1 MLADSQDFNEY
12 VIDDNTVTD
21 RAAESKNLVKDQ
33 GTSAVEPPKNW
44 LRNYAP
50 MFIGQIFSLLGSAV
64 VQFALIWYMTEK
76 TGSAAVLATASM
88 VGLLPQVILG
98 PFAGALVDRWN
109 RKVTM
114 IVADLIV
121 TLATI
126 ALMVLFALNLVQLWH
141 IYLAL
146 FIRAVSG
153 IFQGPAMSASTT
165 LMIPKE
171 HYARL
176 GGFNQALGGII
187 NTVSPLLGA
196 LLLTVWPLQG
206 VLAVDVVTAAIGIL
220 LLLFFVKVPQPIRK
234 DVQEVI
240 SPKVLWKDVS
250 SAFAY
255 LKAWPGMLTLTFM
268 AAVINFAFAP
278 TNALLPLMITKN
290 FGGGAAQLASVE
302 SAIGIGIMIGGLLLG
317 VWGGF
322 KRKIYTVLFGI
333 MLIGVAILGMGLIP
347 SSLLS
352 VLVGLSGVLGFAL
365 AFANGPLGA
374 IFQAKIPPEMQGRTF
389 MMLNSLCQ
397 LAMPIGIVLAAPIAD
412 HLGVS
417 VAFIFAGVMALLV
430 GFYGFLKREVNTL
443 DLQEPGGKILAL
455 EPKPAD

>member
-1 MLADSQDFNEY
+1 MQVENKDNQDSINE
-12 VIDDNTVTD
+12 VSPVTD
-21 RAAESKNLVKDQ
+21 PKIKPESQSQN
-33 GTSAVEPPKNW
+33 SESSSVEPPKNW

-64 VQFALIWYMTEK
+64 VQFALIWHLTEK

-88 VGLLPQVILG
+88 VGLLPQVIFG

-114 IVADLIV
+114 VVADLIV

-126 ALMVLFALNLVQLWH
+126 ALMLLFALNLVQLWH

-146 FIRAVSG
+146 FIRAVAG

-171 HYARL
+171 QYSRL

-187 NTVSPLLGA
+187 NIVSPPLGA
-196 LLLTVWPLQG
+196 LLLAVWPFQS

-220 LLLFFVKVPQPIRK
+220 LLIFLVKVPQPIRK

-250 SAFAY
+250 LAFSY
-255 LKAWPGMLTLTFM
+255 IKAWPGMLAMNIM
-268 AAVINFAFAP
+268 AALLNFAFAP
-278 TNALLPLMITKN
+278 ISALLPLMITKN

-302 SAIGIGIMIGGLLLG
+302 SAMGIGIVVGGLLLG

-322 KRKIYTVLFGI
+322 KRKMMTSLAGILVL
-333 MLIGVAILGMGLIP
+333 GVSISGMGLTP
-347 SSLLS
+347 SHLLPM
-352 VLVGLSGVLGFAL
+352 LIAFSGIMGFAV

-374 IFQAKIPPEMQGRTF
+374 ISREKIPPEMQGRTF
-389 MMLNSLCQ
+389 MMSNSLCM
-397 LAMPIGIVLAAPIAD
+397 LAMPIGIILTAPMAD
-412 HLGVS
+412 HIGITVP
-417 VAFIFAGVMALLV
+417 FIFAGILTLTV
-430 GFYGFLKREVNTL
+430 GVYGFLKREVSTL
-443 DLQEPGGKILAL
+443 DLQEPGGKIPVAEL
-455 EPKPAD
+455 EFAE

>member
-1 MLADSQDFNEY
+1 MRADNQDLDENLNDDSVE
-12 VIDDNTVTD
+12 IDH
-21 RAAESKNLVKDQ
+21 AAESKNPDQ
-33 GTSAVEPPKNW
+33 GQGRRAVEPPKNW

-64 VQFALIWYMTEK
+64 VQFAIIWYLTAK

-88 VGLLPQVILG
+88 MGLLPQVILG

-109 RKVTM
+109 RKATM

-126 ALMVLFALNLVQLWH
+126 GLMLVFALNLVQLWH

-153 IFQGPAMSASTT
+153 IFQGPAMNASTT
-165 LMIPKE
+165 LMVPKE
-171 HYARL
+171 HYARF

-187 NTVSPLLGA
+187 NIVSPPLGA
-196 LLLTVWPLQG
+196 LLLVIWPFQG

-220 LLLFFVKVPQPIRK
+220 LLLFVVKVPQPIRS
-234 DVQEVI
+234 DAQEVI
-240 SPKVLWKDVS
+240 SPKVIWKDVS

-255 LKAWPGMLTLTFM
+255 LKAWPGMLTLTIM
-268 AAVINFAFAP
+268 AALINFSFAP
-278 TNALLPLMITKN
+278 VNTLLPLIITKN

-302 SAIGIGIMIGGLLLG
+302 SAVGIGVVVGGVLLG

-322 KRKIYTVLFGI
+322 KRKVITVLCGI
-333 MLIGVAILGMGLIP
+333 LLMGVAILGMGFAPSNLLAMLI
-347 SSLLS
+347 
-352 VLVGLSGVLGFAL
+352 GFSGILGFAL

-397 LAMPIGIVLAAPIAD
+397 LAVPVGIVLAAPIANRF
-412 HLGVS
+412 GVS
-417 VAFIFAGVMALLV
+417 MAFIFAGAMALLV
-430 GFYGFLKREVNTL
+430 GIYGLLKREVNTL
-443 DLQEPGGKILAL
+443 DLQEPGGQILASKP
-455 EPKPAD
+455 EPVD

>member
-1 MLADSQDFNEY
+1 M
-12 VIDDNTVTD
+12 TD
-21 RAAESKNLVKDQ
+21 RGLETASQVQNRGKNVI
-33 GTSAVEPPKNW
+33 EPPKHW

-64 VQFALIWYMTEK
+64 VQFALIWYLTEK

-109 RKVTM
+109 RKITM
-114 IVADLIV
+114 VVADLIV

-126 ALMVLFALNLVQLWH
+126 ALMLLFALNLVQLWH
-141 IYLAL
+141 IYVAL
-146 FIRAVSG
+146 FVRAVSG
-153 IFQGPAMSASTT
+153 IFQGPAMRASTT

-171 HYARL
+171 QYARL

-187 NTVSPLLGA
+187 NIVSPPLGA
-196 LLLTVWPLQG
+196 LLLAIWPFQN

-220 LLLFFVKVPQPIRK
+220 LLLFFVKVPQPMRS

-240 SPKVLWKDVS
+240 SPKVLWQDVS
-250 SAFAY
+250 SAFRY
-255 LKAWPGMLTLTFM
+255 MRGWPGMFTLTIM
-268 AAVINFAFAP
+268 AAMINFAFAP
-278 TNALLPLMITKN
+278 TGTLLPLMITKN

-302 SAIGIGIMIGGLLLG
+302 AAMGIGIVVGGLLLG

-322 KRKIYTVLFGI
+322 KRKILTSTIGILVLGMSIF
-333 MLIGVAILGMGLIP
+333 GMGLTP
-347 SSLLS
+347 SHLLP
-352 VLVGLSGVLGFAL
+352 VLIAFSGIMGFSL

-389 MMLNSLCQ
+389 MMSNSLCL
-397 LAMPIGIVLAAPIAD
+397 LAMPVGIILAAPIAD
-412 HLGVS
+412 NLGVG
-417 VAFIFAGVMALLV
+417 VAFVFAGVMAVSV
-430 GFYGFLKREVNTL
+430 GIYGLLKREVNTL
-443 DLQEPGGKILAL
+443 DLQEPGGKIVAAELELA
-455 EPKPAD
+455 E